1 LSLVIILFFERENHI
16 FFVKIIQPMKKVLFI
31 NQAHRVLEA
40 KLTEIGFHCESDFT
54 SSKEEIEAKIHNYFG
69 VILRSRI
76 DIDQSFLEA
85 ATNLKFVAREG
96 VGLEHIDV
104 EFAKKKEIT
113 VIYSPEGSR
122 DTVAEHTMGLLLCLL
137 NNLSRA
143 DRQIRNKK
151 WLREPNRGIEIK
163 GKTVGILGY
172 GNMGQAV
179 AKRLSGFGVK
189 VIAYDKYKTNYGDD
203 FAQEVDLKTLLS
215 ETDILSLHIFYEPDN
230 HHFVNHNFIQN
241 FKKDLFIINTAR
253 GLVLNTADL
262 VKNLKSGKVRG
273 AALDVL
279 EYEEQAFEVFDF
291 EKPPTPFAYLLEAEN
306 VVLSPHIAGWSYES
320 KEGHGR
326 VLGTKIEDWLI
337 TKRNNTLID

>member
-1 LSLVIILFFERENHI
+1 
-16 FFVKIIQPMKKVLFI
+16 MKKVLFI
-31 NQAHRVLEA
+31 NQAHPILET
-40 KLTEIGFHCESDFT
+40 KLTEIGFICESDFT
-54 SSKEEIEAKIHNYFG
+54 SSKEALEAKIAEYFG
-69 VILRSRI
+69 VVLRSRI
-76 DIDQSFLEA
+76 DIDQQFLEA
-85 ATNLKFVAREG
+85 AENLKFVAREG
-96 VGLEHIDV
+96 VGLEHIDLD
-104 EFAKKKEIT
+104 FAEKKGIK
-113 VIYSPEGSR
+113 VFYSPEGSR
-122 DTVAEHTMGLLLCLL
+122 DTVAEHTMGLMLTLM

-163 GKTVGILGY
+163 GKTIGILGY

-189 VIAYDKYKTNYGDD
+189 VIAYDKYKSNYGDEY
-203 FAQEVDLKTLLS
+203 ATEVDLKTFFN
-215 ETDILSLHIFYEPDN
+215 ETDILTLHIFYEPDN
-230 HHFVNHNFIQN
+230 HHFVDNAFIQN

-262 VKNLKSGKVRG
+262 VRNMKSGKVRG

-291 EKPPTPFAYLLEAEN
+291 ENPPTPFAYLLEAEN
-306 VVLSPHIAGWSYES
+306 VVLSPHIAGWSFES

-326 VLGTKIEDWLI
+326 VLGEKIESWM
-337 TKRNNTLID
+337 KES